1 LVTGEQVGLAVN
13 QRIVVA
19 LEESEEFYVSS
30 VEEIT
35 PEEVFISVPYRRRMP
50 LMLSRGD
57 RVKVEFPGN
66 NEYFSFMTAVTGRRE
81 EGVLLYSLAF
91 PEKIKRIQR
100 RRDVRLAV
108 LLDVAYAPLPEG
120 DGAAAFKEAKALDL
134 SAGGLRLVT
143 EQEHPPGTMLLVK
156 FRLPLRKESFETV
169 TKAEVVRTEPVMLEK
184 RRLFHLG
191 LKFVD
196 LPQAHRDKIFSFIF
210 WKMMEQARLR

>member
-1 LVTGEQVGLAVN
+1 MVIKERVGLTVN

-19 LEESEEFYVSS
+19 LEDSEEFYVSS
-30 VEEIT
+30 VEEIAS
-35 PEEVFISVPYRRRMP
+35 EEVFISVPYRRRMS

-57 RVKVEFPGN
+57 SVRVEFPGDS
-66 NEYFSFMTAVTGRRE
+66 EYFSFVTTVTGRRE

-91 PEKIKRIQR
+91 PEKIERIQR

-120 DGAAAFKEAKALDL
+120 DAAADFKETKALDL

-143 EQEHPPGTMLLVK
+143 GQEYSPGTLLLVK
-156 FRLPLRKESFETV
+156 FRLPLRKDFFETV
-169 TKAEVVRTEPVMLEK
+169 TKAEVLRTEPVMLEK
-184 RRLFHLG
+184 KRLFHLG
-191 LKFVD
+191 LKFID

-210 WKMMEQARLR
+210 WRMMEQARLR